1 MSSPSTSSPVEQMM
15 KKGLSSHWEP
25 TPLVEPFHLQII
37 LQSTTTLKC
46 LFFKEFLGQVNRK
59 AFKNSHRQKVELI
72 KFDGFYLHLTS
83 FKYFDIK
90 LYRDSNWQSFWFGKV
105 FQRNSWPDQ
114 KWNQTWYLSKLLRD
128 RHFKVKKFT
137 QNARESRQKR
147 IRDKTA

>member
-1 MSSPSTSSPVEQMM
+1 MSSPSISSPVEQMM

-72 KFDGFYLHLTS
+72 KFDGFYLHLSS

-90 LYRDSNWQSFWFGKV
+90 LYRTQIDTAFDLEKFFKEILGQTK
-105 FQRNSWPDQ
+105 NSGMFV
-114 KWNQTWYLSKLLRD
+114 L
-128 RHFKVKKFT
+128 
-137 QNARESRQKR
+137 
-147 IRDKTA
+147 KTNKGLKIFHTASLGSTPHI